1 MATNLNI
8 STIISPDVL
17 KTISASTLIKTFGDQ
32 LKDKAKDKI
41 IVAATS
47 KVNQLGADIESLIRK
62 QQGVKKKHTDE
73 LKRIDILYQTGEIN
87 IAEAEVLTIKENEA
101 YDKQQKLI
109 QLEIDL
115 LKKDITDIVRDPY
128 NDIKKQKKKLNESIK
143 KFKVDLKKQSF
154 KSAKDEI
161 KKVLKNNKKTLA
173 SIIGLA
179 IAGKLATIVSQRTE
193 LEDLVDKTNIIIDQA
208 NTPETIAA
216 AINLRNNVVALIN
229 NSIRKLENLQSLLGT
244 ISIVLTVS
252 SVLLNVLGLTTPLT
266 AISTVPGAPVIMG
279 IHDKLRDKIIA
290 LDKLITALSGIL
302 AIVTVL
308 LENEIIALNELID
321 RLRQVSLLLDG
332 KTLTGLD
339 SQQLTDLTRSLLTDT
354 QFPSYKGFNF
364 KIKEEQNQAFVVKGN
379 KRHYAVAIDR
389 DGVEVLK
396 SDYSFTLDPNDLV
409 EQLKLV
415 IDQKNLQG

>member
-244 ISIVLTVS
+244 ISIILTVS
-252 SVLLNVLGLTTPLT
+252 SALLNVLGLTTPLT

-354 QFPSYKGFNF
+354 QFPPYKGFNF